1 MNSLVIG
8 MAVGLVIFLI
18 AYSVGYANGQLS
30 IMLKLIKN
38 KLGDDANSE
47 FWKDK
52 KDIEKWITARV
63 KQRS

>member
-52 KDIEKWITARV
+52 KDIEK
-63 KQRS
+63 